1 MPKQLGF
8 LICSLQKQIIMEDKL
23 VTLAILTYTKAQILK
38 NVLENEGIETYIH
51 NVNQIQPVVSSGVRL
66 RIKESDLP
74 RALKITESSTWLS
87 ESIVGEKT
95 PKVDNKSNKIL
106 IPVDFSSYSMK
117 ACEFGFNLAKTE
129 NSEVILLHVYFT
141 PIYASSLPYGD
152 VFNYQI
158 GDEESV
164 KTIIQQVH
172 SDLNALSD
180 KIKEK
185 VASGEFP
192 DIKYSCI
199 LREGIPEE
207 EILRYAKEQRPKV
220 IIMGTRGKSQKDIDL
235 IGSVTAEIIDRSRT
249 AVLAIPEN
257 TPFKE
262 FNEVKRIAFLTNFDQ
277 RDLIAFEAFFNTWK
291 SFHFSVSLIHLA
303 ESKDTWNEIKL
314 AGIKDYFQ
322 KQYPGLEIH
331 YDVVM
336 NDNLLKGLDQ
346 YIKDNQI
353 DIITLT
359 SYKRKIFARLFNPS
373 IARKMIFHSDTPLLV
388 ING

>member
-1 MPKQLGF
+1 
-8 LICSLQKQIIMEDKL
+8 MEDKL

-74 RALKITESSTWLS
+74 RALKITESSVWLA

-95 PKVDNKSNKIL
+95 PKVEDDNDSRKIL
-106 IPVDFSSYSMK
+106 IPVDFSNYSIK
-117 ACEFGFNLAKTE
+117 ACEFGFNFAKAYGA
-129 NSEVILLHVYFT
+129 EVLLLHVYFT

-158 GDEESV
+158 SDEETV
-164 KTIIQQVH
+164 KTILQKVH
-172 SDLNALSD
+172 SDLNALAD

-185 VASGEFP
+185 IASGEFP
-192 DIKYSCI
+192 DVKYTCV

-207 EILRYAKEQRPKV
+207 EILRYSKEQRPRI

-235 IGSVTAEIIDRSRT
+235 IGSVTAEVIERSRVP
-249 AVLAIPEN
+249 VLAIPEN

-262 FNEVKRIAFLTNFDQ
+262 FNAVKRIAFITNFDQ
-277 RDLIAFEAFFNTWK
+277 RDLIAFDSLINSLKPFC
-291 SFHFSVSLIHLA
+291 FSVSLIHLA
-303 ESKDTWNEIKL
+303 DVKDTWNEIKL
-314 AGIKDYFQ
+314 GGIKEYFQ
-322 KQYPGLEIH
+322 KQYPQLEIH
-331 YDVVM
+331 YDVVK
-336 NDNLLKGLDQ
+336 NDDFLNSLDE
-346 YIKDNQI
+346 YIKTNHI

-359 SYKRKIFARLFNPS
+359 SYKRNIFSRLFNPG

-388 ING
+388 IYGRPN